1 MGTPSSLCSLAPPVW
16 DVVCLAAISALDF
29 GRQRMV
35 MAGLAARAKL
45 PSARVLSIGLA
56 VVADFWGRL
65 QTFVTLGIR
74 PKGWDTVP
82 SAHPFISRAVGDG
95 MVLRLPYDADSPP
108 PSP

>member
-1 MGTPSSLCSLAPPVW
+1 MISSPEPPVPR
-16 DVVCLAAISALDF
+16 SP
-29 GRQRMV
+29 

-65 QTFVTLGIR
+65 QTFVTVGIR
-74 PKGWDTVP
+74 PKGLAKGWDTVP
-82 SAHPFISRAVGDG
+82 SAHPFISRAVGEG
-95 MVLRLPYDADSPP
+95 VVLRLPYAADSPP